1 LDFSHDPTARSEK
14 SEFLL
19 GENILMAPVFTA
31 NQNNDDTRDV
41 YLPGPASWIS
51 LWHGTLYVVTSDGL
65 LLQDVQCPIG

>member
-1 LDFSHDPTARSEK
+1 
-14 SEFLL
+14 
-19 GENILMAPVFTA
+19 MAPVFTA

-65 LLQDVQCPIG
+65 MLHNVACPIG